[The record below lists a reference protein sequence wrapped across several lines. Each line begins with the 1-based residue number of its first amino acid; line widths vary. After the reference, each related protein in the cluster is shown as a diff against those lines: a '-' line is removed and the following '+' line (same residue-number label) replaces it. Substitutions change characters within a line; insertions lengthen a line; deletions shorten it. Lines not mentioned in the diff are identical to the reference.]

1 MLTNNFILSPEIV
14 EKIIGPYDPEKIQS
28 IDPEYELFEFLHGNR
43 VDDAFE
49 RFIEVS
55 KDHYPPET
63 INKWI
68 KAHERSQQNK
78 RVLSLTD
85 NDGNLIL
92 SEDE

>member
-1 MLTNNFILSPEIV
+1 MLANNFILSPEVV
-14 EKIIGPYDPEKIQS
+14 EKIIGPYNQKKIQS
-28 IDPEYELFEFLHGNR
+28 VTPEYELFEFLHGNR

-49 RFIEVS
+49 RFIKLS
-55 KDHYPPET
+55 KDQYHPET

-68 KAHERSQQNK
+68 EAHERSQQNK

>member
-14 EKIIGPYDPEKIQS
+14 EKIIGPYSPEKIQS
-28 IDPEYELFEFLHGNR
+28 VDPEYKLFEFLHGNR
-43 VDDAFE
+43 VDDAFD

-55 KDHYPPET
+55 KDQYPPET

-68 KAHERSQQNK
+68 EAHEQSQQNK

-85 NDGNLIL
+85 NNGNLIL
-92 SEDE
+92 SEDV